1 MKDKKISFK
10 KKNQKKRQLK
20 ISTLALI
27 KAYSLKEW
35 LVLIRNLNIQYPD
48 REKDVH
54 FRGEFLVIAAD
65 MALRISNIKKV
76 NHNNPTEQDCRKLVN
91 ADIQLSDDN
100 QNLIKMF
107 GLGGVSLLASW
118 QNRFHYNRS
127 NMLARIHLLYQK
139 FDSHLL
145 SGIGISLKDI
155 YIILLA
161 IYSVYEIKRKVFIK
175 IENLHNP
182 SIESLTLEKIKAFFS
197 YFSTT
202 QSNYIQEAKKDKIY
216 ENCFGKF
223 RYLTRYPIIELS
235 ENEYIIPVF
244 DQLIDTISNN
254 LYFILL
260 EYFQTQGKDASKSY
274 LDTFGNILENYVH
287 ILTKEVFGSE
297 YIVPA
302 DKIVLNKKEYRCEF
316 VVFHD
321 ENVLAIEVK
330 KMHFKRDSIVDKDK
344 KSIDEILERH
354 LVKAFM
360 QIENTFNYIQ
370 QKNLYGLIVIPDIL
384 IGFSTLMRYMKKE
397 FVSRA
402 RFDDNIFI
410 CTLSWY
416 EALMANS
423 PNMIF
428 NILEKTKN
436 RGEHEGNDIILVMQ
450 SIELEGMAILEDNQ
464 MLQKIGNYILKSIET
479 QGKTKI

>member
-1 MKDKKISFK
+1 MQD
-10 KKNQKKRQLK
+10 
-20 ISTLALI
+20 
-27 KAYSLKEW
+27 W
-35 LVLIRNLNIQYPD
+35 LVLIRNLNIKYTD
-48 REKDVH
+48 RTENVN
-54 FRGEFLVIAAD
+54 FRGEFLVVASD

-155 YIILLA
+155 YIILFA
-161 IYSVYEIKRKVFIK
+161 IYSVYEIKRKIFIK
-175 IENLHNP
+175 IETLHNP
-182 SIESLTLEKIKAFFS
+182 SINSLTLEKIKAFFS

-202 QSNYIQEAKKDKIY
+202 QSNYIKEAKKDKIY

-260 EYFQTQGKDASKSY
+260 EYFQAQGKDASKSY
-274 LDTFGNILENYVH
+274 LDAFGNILENYVC

-297 YIVPA
+297 HIESA
-302 DKIVLNKKEYRCEF
+302 NQIVLNKNEYRCEF
-316 VVFHD
+316 VVYHD
-321 ENVLAIEVK
+321 ENALAIEVK

-344 KSIDEILERH
+344 KNIDEILERH

-360 QIENTFNYIQ
+360 QIENTFSYLHQ
-370 QKNLYGLIVIPDIL
+370 TKLYGLIVIPDIL
-384 IGFSTLMRYMKKE
+384 VGLSTLMRYMKE
-397 FVSRA
+397 AFASQA

-428 NILEKTKN
+428 NILEKAKN
-436 RGEHEGNDIILVMQ
+436 RGEHEGNDIIQVMQ
-450 SIELEGMAILEDNQ
+450 SMELEGIAILEGNQ
-464 MLQKIGNYILKSIET
+464 MLQNLGDSILESIET
-479 QGKTKI
+479 QGRTKTE